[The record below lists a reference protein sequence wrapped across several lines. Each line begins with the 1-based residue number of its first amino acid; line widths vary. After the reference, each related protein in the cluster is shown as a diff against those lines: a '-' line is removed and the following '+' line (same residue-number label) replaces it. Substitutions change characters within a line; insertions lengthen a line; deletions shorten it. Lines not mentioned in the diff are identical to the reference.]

1 MNFVTSFFVETDGA
15 RVNCMQATWDLVTD
29 RYSVRNNLVLQFK
42 RDEIDQSP
50 RLAETL
56 FNRFGRDGELEYS
69 RQVSPRAWGGW
80 GAGDR
85 GGVAGRRVA
94 WSCPRECFSGGCFI
108 PDECFYLLLLSV
120 FSVPCCA
127 LAISVE
133 TFLCSSLFFPPLP
146 LALPARSCGK
156 YCTSTDVALSLFP
169 GPLFPPIPTNPIQA
183 ARHARYPEHAGLE
196 RHAAS
201 TGLG

>member
-120 FSVPCCA
+120 FFCPV
-127 LAISVE
+127 LRFGYLRGDI
-133 TFLCSSLFFPPLP
+133 SLFFSVLPTLTPRPACPFVWQILYLNRRCTFALPWPPLP
-146 LALPARSCGK
+146 ADSNQPHPGCKARTLPR
-156 YCTSTDVALSLFP
+156 TRRT
-169 GPLFPPIPTNPIQA
+169 
-183 ARHARYPEHAGLE
+183 
-196 RHAAS
+196 
-201 TGLG
+201 